1 MTSPATAKLAAVSS
15 RQSHPHLARVGAAAR
30 WALAVLACL
39 WLALCSAVGPLYR
52 DEGNGTLAHWNWANT
67 AIFVM
72 SFLIYLGIITLMA
85 RFAAGQ
91 RILPKTIGERLRHHQ
106 QNSETSRPAADQQA
120 SQPAKTRR
128 TVRAIVTSTVTVL
141 DRWIT
146 RGTNRFWKLMLVF
159 FVGWLWVPTTLLA
172 AFGAD
177 LRSQIREFSWAWNQW
192 TGLKQPYIGFF
203 SFVPMDIYPTAH
215 YMWPSDPTY
224 LTDQHNV
231 VLTVFYGAIVTFA
244 RHLTGS
250 NDAGIVTLAAL
261 QTLFAVFC
269 CAAAANRFLN
279 RPWIGKTATDSAVP
293 PQAGGFHRVGV
304 LLGVSVGHLIEIED
318 GREVLFGFV

>member
-1 MTSPATAKLAAVSS
+1 M
-15 RQSHPHLARVGAAAR
+15 
-30 WALAVLACL
+30 
-39 WLALCSAVGPLYR
+39 
-52 DEGNGTLAHWNWANT
+52 
-67 AIFVM
+67 
-72 SFLIYLGIITLMA
+72 
-85 RFAAGQ
+85 
-91 RILPKTIGERLRHHQ
+91 
-106 QNSETSRPAADQQA
+106 
-120 SQPAKTRR
+120 
-128 TVRAIVTSTVTVL
+128 
-141 DRWIT
+141 
-146 RGTNRFWKLMLVF
+146 
-159 FVGWLWVPTTLLA
+159 PTTLLA

-231 VLTVFYGAIVTFA
+231 VLTVFYGAMVTFA

-279 RPWIGKTATDSAVP
+279 RPWIGKNGNGFRRSPTGRRIGSIPDSAVLYGLP
-293 PQAGGFHRVGV
+293 AGRVFHYLHHQIAAVRVLV
-304 LLGVSVGHLIEIED
+304 RLVVQRLV
-318 GREVLFGFV
+318 